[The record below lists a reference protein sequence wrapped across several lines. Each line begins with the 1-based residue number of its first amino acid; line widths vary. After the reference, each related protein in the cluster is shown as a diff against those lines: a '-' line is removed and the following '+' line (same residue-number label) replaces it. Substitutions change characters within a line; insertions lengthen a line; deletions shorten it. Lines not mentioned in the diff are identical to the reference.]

1 METWLITRFIVL
13 AVHDVLKQLFR
24 VATLSMAYRCNIAP
38 DCVSSHCSQSVCSY
52 MIWYDMIEL
61 YCMCFKQIRSL
72 YFPLQL
78 CRMQNIVREYCKI
91 FAAEARVIEN
101 FGPAL
106 EWVTTS
112 TFPESFYWF
121 DCHMLPRRKESLANS
136 HVLVMYDAAWVSGQC
151 CFLCFYCLRANRSK
165 CNTM

>member
-1 METWLITRFIVL
+1 
-13 AVHDVLKQLFR
+13 
-24 VATLSMAYRCNIAP
+24 
-38 DCVSSHCSQSVCSY
+38 
-52 MIWYDMIEL
+52 MIEL

-106 EWVTTS
+106 E
-112 TFPESFYWF
+112 
-121 DCHMLPRRKESLANS
+121 
-136 HVLVMYDAAWVSGQC
+136 
-151 CFLCFYCLRANRSK
+151 
-165 CNTM
+165 